1 VLRLLACL
9 RVVIMSG
16 LVTHSSPQFV
26 PVLTIAHP
34 SGCGRRAANLA
45 PSGITMPLA
54 VRQPEGERIG
64 SEL

>member
-1 VLRLLACL
+1 
-9 RVVIMSG
+9 MSG